1 LSLSKHD
8 DWMAAGL
15 GLLGL
20 VFVVGAFVCVVMA
33 AAEAGGQTRQLE
45 PLRTKAWAD
54 MVADCEAHG
63 GVAVPRATRVLGRS
77 AETPACVPQ
86 LGEPIP

>member
-1 LSLSKHD
+1 LSLIRERGAIVLF
-8 DWMAAGL
+8 AAGVVVTVVSY
-15 GLLGL
+15 GAAL
-20 VFVVGAFVCVVMA
+20 VGM
-33 AAEAGGQTRQLE
+33 QTRQLE